1 MHPRRGRRTLV
12 RASAALATVLLLASG
27 SVATSAA
34 ARADNGDLAALLT
47 ARLRNPALGRDVAM
61 IVTDAATGAVLAQHR
76 ASSPH
81 LPASN
86 MKLVTAVTA
95 LTVLGADTRYSTKV
109 RAGAT
114 PTDVVLQGGGDP
126 LLRASE
132 LTALAKDTA
141 KALTTAGTSPAPV
154 TVHVDD
160 SLFPTSPASTLAPGW
175 KKAYIPSVVSPVT
188 ALGRLGD
195 YSRDPSARTAAA
207 FASALTAAGVP
218 ATVGAPATSEPTAAT
233 LATSTG
239 HTVVQDV
246 ARMLLVSENNVA
258 EVLFR
263 QVALAAGQPATWAG
277 GSTAA
282 RATLTRLGL
291 PVDGLTLADGSG
303 LSRDDRLTATF
314 LADLLRYA
322 RVQHPTLYAP
332 MFADGALPLAGVTGT
347 LGPQDSRFVTPHATC
362 AAGKARAKTGT
373 LVDTIALSGIA
384 QATVGERIFSFL
396 VNHRPQSV
404 PELRTR
410 QAIDGLVATIVG
422 CWGPKS

>member
-1 MHPRRGRRTLV
+1 M
-12 RASAALATVLLLASG
+12 
-27 SVATSAA
+27 
-34 ARADNGDLAALLT
+34 
-47 ARLRNPALGRDVAM
+47 
-61 IVTDAATGAVLAQHR
+61 
-76 ASSPH
+76 
-81 LPASN
+81 
-86 MKLVTAVTA
+86 
-95 LTVLGADTRYSTKV
+95 
-109 RAGAT
+109 
-114 PTDVVLQGGGDP
+114 
-126 LLRASE
+126 
-132 LTALAKDTA
+132 
-141 KALTTAGTSPAPV
+141 
-154 TVHVDD
+154 
-160 SLFPTSPASTLAPGW
+160 
-175 KKAYIPSVVSPVT
+175 
-188 ALGRLGD
+188 
-195 YSRDPSARTAAA
+195 
-207 FASALTAAGVP
+207 
-218 ATVGAPATSEPTAAT
+218 
-233 LATSTG
+233 
-239 HTVVQDV
+239 
-246 ARMLLVSENNVA
+246 
-258 EVLFR
+258 
-263 QVALAAGQPATWAG
+263 
-277 GSTAA
+277 

-422 CWGPKS
+422 CWGPKR